1 MSLPMREHIQ
11 IRETVAAEMPRDL
24 LLQADPSTA
33 RVNAC
38 LHNARCFVGEIDAD
52 IVGVYLLQATAPEV
66 WELMNIS
73 VHAAFQMQGVGSAML
88 RHAIATAGAAG
99 AIRLEVGTG
108 SFGYQ
113 LGFYQRHGFRVTA
126 IAQDFFL
133 THYDEPIHEDGIQLK
148 DMLRLTL
155 ELR

>member
-1 MSLPMREHIQ
+1 MK
-11 IRETVAAEMPRDL
+11 IRETTAADMPRDL
-24 LLQADPSTA
+24 LLQADPSPA
-33 RVNAC
+33 RVDAC
-38 LHNARCFVGEIDAD
+38 LHNARCFVAELDAG
-52 IVGVYLLQATAPEV
+52 IVGAYVLQPTAPAV

-73 VHAAFQMQGVGSAML
+73 VHAAYQKQGIGSAML

-126 IAQDFFL
+126 IARDFFL
-133 THYDEPIHEDGIQLK
+133 AHYDEPIHEDGIQLK

-155 ELR
+155 ELH